1 MSPVPVTITAA
12 PPRPDSEDI
21 SFIDDID
28 TLASAE
34 VMLGCG
40 DDNPYH

>member
-1 MSPVPVTITAA
+1 MNPVPVMLTAR
-12 PPRPDSEDI
+12 PPAEDDDI
-21 SFIDDID
+21 SFIDDVSAI
-28 TLASAE
+28 SGAE